1 MKITNILDLILEDK
15 RKVNCYDKKMIRLLN
30 QLADLAD
37 EASETIFDD
46 GKKNGTGGILKLCDK
61 LTMKIDKYLGN

>member
-1 MKITNILDLILEDK
+1 MTKE
-15 RKVNCYDKKMIRLLN
+15 MIRLLN

-46 GKKNGTGGILKLCDK
+46 GKKNGTGGILKLCEK
-61 LTMKIDKYLGN
+61 LTMQSDKYLGN

>member
-1 MKITNILDLILEDK
+1 MDS
-15 RKVNCYDKKMIRLLN
+15 KKYSTLKERFLRYVKFN
-30 QLADLAD
+30 TRSD

-61 LTMKIDKYLGN
+61 LTMKIDEYLGN

>member
-1 MKITNILDLILEDK
+1 MTKE
-15 RKVNCYDKKMIRLLN
+15 MIQLLN
-30 QLADLAD
+30 QLAD

-61 LTMKIDKYLGN
+61 LTMKIDEYLGN

>member
-1 MKITNILDLILEDK
+1 MTKE
-15 RKVNCYDKKMIRLLN
+15 MIRLLN

-46 GKKNGTGGILKLCDK
+46 GKKNGTGRILKLCDK

>member
-1 MKITNILDLILEDK
+1 MTKE
-15 RKVNCYDKKMIRLLN
+15 MIRLLN

-46 GKKNGTGGILKLCDK
+46 GKKNGTGGILKLCDM
-61 LTMKIDKYLGN
+61 LSMKIDEYSDN

>member
-1 MKITNILDLILEDK
+1 M
-15 RKVNCYDKKMIRLLN
+15 NCYDKRNDTIIKSTCR
-30 QLADLAD
+30 LAD

-61 LTMKIDKYLGN
+61 LTIKIDEYLDN